1 MSPNMRV
8 HFDQEL
14 AELQEQVLV
23 LGSRVGTR
31 SRAACGR

>member
-1 MSPNMRV
+1 MSPNMRI

-23 LGSRVGTR
+23 LGSRAGEAV
-31 SRAACGR
+31 AAVCRH